1 MFYLAVLV
9 LLSLLVL
16 IHEAGHLL
24 AAKMAGIPIADF
36 SVGLGPKIWSRRRG
50 RTEYCFRAIPL
61 GGFVMPA
68 VTDEEDFRTF
78 ALRKRLAYFLG
89 GPLANFAAA
98 VVLFA
103 VLNVAARGLSIGAV
117 LIDPFRQ
124 VLEACWQ
131 VLVSLP
137 GLFQHPGELAGPIG
151 IVVQGG
157 RIAAAGRILE
167 LALELNV
174 SLAVFNLLPIPVLDG
189 GQILMS
195 CLEERFPRLTGLRV
209 PLTVTGLIVLASL
222 MIFATTLDVTRFW
235 S

>member
-16 IHEAGHLL
+16 IHEAGHLI
-24 AAKMAGIPIADF
+24 AAKMVGIPIADF

-50 RTEYCFRAIPL
+50 RTEYSFRAIPL

-68 VTDEEDFRTF
+68 VTDEDDFRTF

-89 GPLANFAAA
+89 GPLANLAAA

-103 VLNVAARGLSIGAV
+103 VLNVAARGFSFGAV

-124 VLEACWQ
+124 IVEECWQ

-137 GLFQHPGELAGPIG
+137 GLFKHPGKLSGPIG
-151 IVVQGG
+151 IVVLGG
-157 RIAAAGRILE
+157 KVAAAGKLLQ
-167 LALELNV
+167 LAISLNV

-195 CLEERFPRLTGLRV
+195 SLEERFPRMTGLRV
-209 PLTVTGLIVLASL
+209 PLTVMGLIVLASL
-222 MIFATTLDVTRFW
+222 MIFATQQDVVHLF